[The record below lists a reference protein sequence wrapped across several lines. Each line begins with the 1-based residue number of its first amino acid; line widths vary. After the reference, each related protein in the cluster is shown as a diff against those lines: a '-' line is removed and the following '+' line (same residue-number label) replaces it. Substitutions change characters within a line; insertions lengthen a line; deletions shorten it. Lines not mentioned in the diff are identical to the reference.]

1 MSSILH
7 GGKSMRLRRIVHL
20 IAVVVVSLLFSSCS
34 LLSLFQERDDF
45 IRVQGTQFIYH
56 GSPYYFAGT
65 NMWYGCYLGSPGSTG
80 DRPRLLRELDSLRAH
95 DIENLRILAA
105 SEESAIRRSVKPAI
119 QRAPGIV
126 DDSLLQG
133 LDFLLAEM
141 AKRQMH
147 AVLYLG
153 NYWEWSGGFS
163 QYNVWTGDSTV
174 DPENKAQG
182 WAAFMDFSATFYWK
196 PKAMQLYRNYVR
208 MIVTR
213 RNTVSGR
220 LYSEDPTI
228 MSWQLVNEPR
238 PGRDEP
244 GVKNLPAF
252 YRWIDQ
258 TAAFIHSLDGN
269 HLVNAGSE
277 GTVGTLGSEEYF
289 LKAYQTANI
298 DYLNLHLWPLN
309 WGWFDPKRWDETLP
323 STEAKAIA
331 YFNRHMAVARKL
343 RKPIV
348 LDEFG
353 LGRNGGEFLPG
364 TPTTARDEYYQLIL
378 QTLEDSARAGAP
390 IAGSNFWAWGGEG
403 RAQHPDGMWEKGDS
417 FVGDPPQEPQGRNSI
432 FISDTSTLRIITK
445 HARDMMRIEEE
456 GVRIASKDR

>member
-1 MSSILH
+1 VKPQRTWLVCAI
-7 GGKSMRLRRIVHL
+7 G
-20 IAVVVVSLLFSSCS
+20 VVSLILSSCS
-34 LLSLFQERDDF
+34 FIALLHEREDF
-45 IRVQGTQFIYH
+45 ISIRGTQFILN
-56 GSPYYFAGT
+56 GTPYYYAGT
-65 NMWYGCYLGSPGSTG
+65 NMWYGCYLGSPGPTG
-80 DRPRLLRELDSLRAH
+80 DRPRLLRELDSLKAH

-119 QRAPGIV
+119 QRAPGVV

-133 LDFLLAEM
+133 LDFVLAEM

-182 WAAFMDFSATFYWK
+182 WSAFMDFSATFYWK

-208 MIVTR
+208 MIVKR
-213 RNTVSGR
+213 RNTVNGR

-252 YRWIDQ
+252 YRWIDE
-258 TAAFIHSLDGN
+258 TAAFIHSLDSN

-289 LKAYQTANI
+289 LKAYQTPNI

-309 WGWFDPKRWDETLP
+309 WGWFDPKRWEETLP
-323 STEAKAIA
+323 STETKAIA
-331 YFNRHMAVARKL
+331 YFNRHMALARKL
-343 RKPIV
+343 VKPIV
-348 LDEFG
+348 MDEFG

-364 TPTTARDEYYQLIL
+364 TPTTARDQYYELIL
-378 QTLEDSARAGAP
+378 QTLEDSALAGAP

-403 RAQHPDGMWEKGDS
+403 HARHLDGMWQKGDS

-432 FISDTSTLRIITK
+432 FISDTSTLRIITQ
-445 HARDMMRIEEE
+445 HARNMMRIATENPL
-456 GVRIASKDR
+456 VVSKDR